1 MKKYFKHFVETYKN
15 LALELETEFNNKN
28 SHVDFKVQNE
38 LFLEKIEIE
47 LNNIVKKLKDNT
59 FTEPE
64 IKLTGHDTFSSF
76 SIIEKHEKKTE
87 DLKIDYFHFI
97 VDKILRDG
105 LPYYAFEL
113 DNVYVKKQQL
123 DTELETLINLTTESI
138 NICIDSHVNSQF
150 LDFSIIFIGENKF
163 HPMYNEFKDDNCIL
177 NENYEKSREVIKSL
191 YQIAQHQPERV
202 FDFLFKKLL
211 FTPNEK
217 DEISILYDINIDL
230 ISQEKY
236 TLDIYKK

>member
-15 LALELETEFNNKN
+15 LALELESEFNKKY
-28 SHVDFKVQNE
+28 SHVDFKVQDE

-97 VDKILRDG
+97 VDKILRNG

-113 DNVYVKKQQL
+113 DSVYVKKQDL
-123 DTELETLINLTTESI
+123 NTKIETLINLNTENI
-138 NICIDSHVNSQF
+138 NICIDSHKDSQF
-150 LDFSIIFIGENKF
+150 LDFGIIFIGENSF
-163 HPMYNEFKDDNCIL
+163 YPTYVEHADDKCTL
-177 NENYEKSREVIKSL
+177 NESYDNNRKVIKSL
-191 YQIAQHQPERV
+191 YQLAHHHPERV
-202 FDFLFKKLL
+202 FDFLFKKVL
-211 FTPNEK
+211 FTSNEK

-230 ISQEKY
+230 DLQEKY
-236 TLDIYKK
+236 SLAII